1 MGYNQPRSRRRGF
14 TLIEL
19 LIVISIILV
28 IVAIAIPNGQK
39 MLMSAHETAAIS
51 EIKSIQQGQA
61 QFYAQFG
68 RYAVTL
74 TELGPPA
81 AGVGILPG
89 SLAKG
94 KKSGYL
100 FSLTAT
106 PTGYSLSAV
115 PERFEGTGRRTF
127 YADQELVIRNNWSS
141 DPATTASP
149 EI

>member
-1 MGYNQPRSRRRGF
+1 MGCHQQSPRRGF

-19 LIVISIILV
+19 LISIAIILV
-28 IVAIAIPNGQK
+28 IVAIGIPNGQK
-39 MLMSAHETAAIS
+39 LLMAAHETATVS

-106 PTGYSLSAV
+106 ATGYSLSAI

-127 YADQELVIRNNWSS
+127 YADQELVIRNNWNP
-141 DPATTASP
+141 DPATAASP
-149 EI
+149 EL